1 MEFCGL
7 TDSPARVLNEPK
19 KCENCSSTSRLG
31 NGLCLKCLLSGALD
45 EEAAGSA
52 NGTFKETLAEVNIRD
67 TNWRI
72 GNYEILEEIGRGGM
86 AVIYRARELHSE
98 RIVALKRV
106 LSYHADSDQTLARFR
121 REAETATRLDH
132 PNIVPVYYVGESE
145 DGLPFFTMK
154 LARGGSL
161 LQARDAFRREPRE
174 SVLLM
179 AKVALAIQYAH
190 GQGVLHRDL
199 KPSNILLGDRWE
211 PLVSDFGLA
220 RWIETSSDLTRT
232 LTIFGTPGYIAPEQA
247 TGPGARL
254 TVAADIYNLGA
265 ILFELLTGRPP
276 FLGEH
281 ALAVLR
287 QVTEKPAPRLRSMA
301 PHLDRDLETICARC
315 LEREPSARYHSAG
328 AVARDL
334 QNWLEGRPI
343 VARPV
348 GIPVRVWR
356 WSRRNRLLAST
367 LGVFL
372 ILAAA
377 SIPWEIR
384 SWKLQTAAHENALA
398 RRSVAVLPFFNLDN
412 VAADAGLAQS
422 VANSLQHELD
432 RVSPA
437 RIRTMPLLPSI
448 GWLTAEQIRRVGETA
463 KTRTVLTGTA
473 RTVQGKKRI
482 SVRLF
487 AAGTGE
493 PLLVRVWEGNG
504 QEDPNKGVAKEIG
517 GAVHGILSAK
527 DWSNMIRSKVD
538 PGLRD
543 QIARDAILAGRDLMF
558 RYTTADLD
566 RAIDLFKKALNAA
579 PDSSLAHSYLASAAT
594 GRTHYIGDWSYLELG
609 KAEAAK
615 AVRLSPDSGDAHRAL
630 AGVYYQEGRF
640 NQALEEAIQTVETS
654 GVEEK
659 TVRLIGMTFDAL
671 GHPDRALNWFTFG
684 SHIRRTADGIDA
696 QIGDC
701 WAKLCDDKQALQ
713 AYNRAAELQPDCPQG
728 GVGICHI
735 RLLEGNFAGARELV
749 RKGRWNHEDLGD
761 TRRMAAQIEFFA
773 RNFQAAE
780 KLYGDLAQADLGGG
794 GSFYGAIT
802 YRSALGCAWQA
813 LGDNTRGKAL
823 LEHCLVEEKAAV
835 SREPENPEVVY
846 RLAAV
851 ESSLGMTESALEHL
865 HAAVSLGW
873 IDYRSLAMDPRFDA
887 LRQNLEFRLMLKN
900 VSIKVAD
907 MRVRSQLL
915 NAEEWR
921 SNQWQRRVG
930 MN

>member
-52 NGTFKETLAEVNIRD
+52 TGTFKETLAEVNIRD

-161 LQARDAFRREPRE
+161 LQARDGFRREPRE

-190 GQGVLHRDL
+190 DQGVLHRDL

-412 VAADAGLAQS
+412 VAADEVLAQS
-422 VANSLQHELD
+422 VADSLQHDLNLIG
-432 RVSPA
+432 PA
-437 RIRTMPLLPSI
+437 RVTKIPSMPLGLS
-448 GWLTAEQIRRVGETA
+448 GSAEHIRKAGQAGKV
-463 KTRTVLTGTA
+463 RTVLSGTE
-473 RTVQGKKRI
+473 RTVPGKKRI
-482 SVRLF
+482 SLQLMD
-487 AAGTGE
+487 AATGE
-493 PLLVRVWEGNG
+493 LLLTRVWETKG
-504 QEDPNKGVAKEIG
+504 QEDSTKAVSKEIA
-517 GAVHGILSAK
+517 GAIDRILNAK
-527 DWSNMIRSKVD
+527 DWSSIIQSTTD
-538 PGLRD
+538 PALRN
-543 QIARDAILAGRDLMF
+543 QAAREAIMAGHELVF
-558 RYTTADLD
+558 RYNASDLD
-566 RAIDLFKKALNAA
+566 RAIDLFKKALSLE
-579 PDSSLAHSYLASAAT
+579 PDSSLGHAYLAMAASV
-594 GRTHYIGDWSYLELG
+594 RAHFISDDSFLKLG
-609 KAEAAK
+609 EVEAHKALQ
-615 AVRLSPDSGDAHRAL
+615 LSPDSADAHRAL
-630 AGVYYQEGRF
+630 AGVLYQQGKFAE
-640 NQALEEAIQTVETS
+640 ALEESLRTVETT
-654 GVEEK
+654 GPEG
-659 TVRLIGMTFDAL
+659 RIARFIGMTLDTF
-671 GHPDRALNWFTFG
+671 GRPDRALGWHSLAG
-684 SHIRRTADGIDA
+684 ALAGMSSDEYGVV
-696 QIGDC
+696 GDC
-701 WAKLCDDKQALQ
+701 WVKLGHDEKAVQF
-713 AYNRAAELQPDCPQG
+713 YNRALELQPSSSQG
-728 GVGICHI
+728 AVGLCHL
-735 RLLEGNFAGARELV
+735 RLLQGDFEGARGLC
-749 RKGRWNHEDLGD
+749 RSNIWSRGGLGEVEQI
-761 TRRMAAQIEFFA
+761 AAQVEFFA
-773 RNFQAAE
+773 RRFDVAE
-780 KLYGDLAQADLGGG
+780 KLYIDLLKRDVNGG
-794 GSFYGAIT
+794 GSFYGAVT
-802 YRSALGCAWQA
+802 YQSALGRARQA
-813 LGDNTRGKAL
+813 MGDSIGGKMV
-823 LEHCLVEEKAAV
+823 LERSLEIETVAV
-835 SREPENPEVVY
+835 KRTPRNPEALY

-851 ESSLGMTESALEHL
+851 ESSLGILERSVDHL
-865 HAAVSLGW
+865 REAVSSGW

-887 LRQNLEFRLMLKN
+887 VREDLQVKAILKDLALN
-900 VSIKVAD
+900 VAN
-907 MRVRSQLL
+907 MRVKSERISYR
-915 NAEEWR
+915 NMEE
-921 SNQWQRRVG
+921 Q
-930 MN
+930 